1 MEERLQKVLARI
13 YGVSRRRAE
22 EWVVQGEVSVN
33 GVVAQIGCKIDGE
46 RDVVTVGSKKLS
58 PKILNAQRAPEVWM
72 FYKPRGIACTHKDP
86 FTLRT
91 LNDFIPKSLKRKWIF
106 VGRLDKESEG
116 LLLLTNDGAFANKV
130 VHPSSGI
137 EKTYRVHVNL
147 PFDLSLIPSLKQ
159 GLQCQG
165 EYLFCQE
172 VKVVNSRKID
182 VTLSQGKKREIRRL
196 LAAFNYNVLRLKRWK
211 VGHLILDK
219 QLTPGQSRRLS
230 SREINLIF
238 GTK

>member
-13 YGVSRRRAE
+13 YGISRRRAE
-22 EWVVQGEVSVN
+22 EWIMQGEVCVN
-33 GVVAQIGCKIDGE
+33 GVVAQIGCKIDGK
-46 RDVVTVGSKKLS
+46 RDVVTMGSKRLS
-58 PKILNAQRAPEVWM
+58 PKFLSAQRIPEVWM
-72 FYKPRGIACTHKDP
+72 FYKPKGVACTHDDP
-86 FTLRT
+86 FTPRT
-91 LNDFIPKSLKRKWIF
+91 LNDFIPKSLKRKWMF

-137 EKTYRVHVNL
+137 KKTYRIHVDS
-147 PFDLSLIPSLKQ
+147 PFDASLIPSLKQ

-165 EYLFCQE
+165 EYLFFKE
-172 VKVVNSRKID
+172 VRVVNSRKID

-196 LAAFNYNVLRLKRWK
+196 LAAFNYDVLKLKRWK

-219 QLTPGQSRRLS
+219 QLTPGQSKRLS